1 MQISKSI
8 AAFLIALL
16 VAGMFTQANAQS
28 DLSLEEL
35 RVALASGMDVD
46 SPKADGTTLLMEAI
60 YYRESDKARLFIESG
75 ADVNASNRLRK
86 SA

>member
-1 MQISKSI
+1 MS
-8 AAFLIALL
+8 
-16 VAGMFTQANAQS
+16 ANAQS

-60 YYRESDKARLFIESG
+60 YYRESDKARLLIESG

>member
-1 MQISKSI
+1 
-8 AAFLIALL
+8 
-16 VAGMFTQANAQS
+16 
-28 DLSLEEL
+28 
-35 RVALASGMDVD
+35 MDVD

-60 YYRESDKARLFIESG
+60 YYRESDKARLLIESG

>member
-1 MQISKSI
+1 MS
-8 AAFLIALL
+8 
-16 VAGMFTQANAQS
+16 ANAQS